1 MNTAL
6 EAYVLIARYYHVYH
20 SVHNLKRD
28 HGVKDGTMTQ
38 PELCHLINNS
48 GLQAKQLSL
57 SWLQFKR
64 LGSSFPILIQLENKD
79 YVIAAGVKSAQNGSL
94 KVLIQDPQASSLELI
109 TISEEKFL
117 ANWKG
122 AAVMVRPLGEELV
135 VEQPF
140 GFSWL
145 FGEILKQPSLIT
157 QVGVISLF
165 LHVIAFVVPF
175 FSMVVFDKVI
185 GYQGYSTLHVLF
197 VGAMTALVVSGV
209 LSLVRN
215 ILILHTVARL
225 DIEIAHLTCRRLFSL
240 PLAFF
245 HKVAAGK
252 LAKQVQEASS
262 IREFITGNLLF
273 TLIELTSVVVI
284 VPVMWLF
291 SPALTWLV
299 VGFVLIIMV
308 SLFCILR
315 PYRRQLEA
323 LYTAEADRQSLI
335 VETVRGVETIK
346 SLAIEKRQQQ
356 EWLDVTAKVVS
367 RQHTVGRWSGYINE
381 ISGFLQKAMTLTIIW
396 FGAQLVLAGELTI
409 GTLIAFNIMAGRIA
423 GPLVQLVGLAS
434 KYQQTAI
441 SVEMLSRVLNS
452 TPERLRS
459 GGITP
464 PVNGLVSADKLTF
477 SYHPNQPPVLQDLS
491 FDIRCGEKIGIVG
504 PSGSGK
510 STLTRLILGFYQPC
524 QGYIRVDGHE
534 LREYDPSY
542 LRAQIGVVLQ
552 ESFLFRGSVKENL
565 AKARPDKSLEQVI
578 AVAKMSGANEFI
590 DELPQ
595 GYDTVLEE
603 NASNLSGGQKQRLNF
618 SRALLDDPK
627 ILILDEAT
635 SALDADSEMYIL
647 DRLSA
652 LSQGRT
658 LINISHRLS
667 SMPQMDRIL
676 VLEKGKFIDFA
687 PHTVLLERCQL
698 YRQLWQR
705 QFQGVANPMKE
716 LAG

>member
-28 HGVKDGTMTQ
+28 HGVKDDTMTRL
-38 PELCHLINNS
+38 ELCHLINNS
-48 GLQAKQLSL
+48 GLQAKQLAL
-57 SWLQFKR
+57 SWTQFKR
-64 LGSSFPILIQLENKD
+64 LGSGFPVVIQLENND
-79 YVIAAGVKSAQNGSL
+79 FVIAAGVKSAQDGSL
-94 KVLIQDPQASSLELI
+94 EVLIQDPRASSLELI
-109 TISEEKFL
+109 AISEDKFR

-122 AAVMVRPLGEELV
+122 AVVLVRPMGEELV
-135 VEQPF
+135 LEQPF
-140 GFSWL
+140 GFTWL
-145 FGEILKQPSLIT
+145 FSEVLKQPSLIF
-157 QVGVISLF
+157 QVASISMF
-165 LHVIAFVVPF
+165 LHIIAFVVPL

-197 VGAMTALVVSGV
+197 LGAMTALIVSAI

-225 DIEIAHLTCRRLFSL
+225 DIEIAHLTCRRLFAL
-240 PLAFF
+240 PLVFF
-245 HKVAAGK
+245 QKVAAGK

-284 VPVMWLF
+284 LPVMWFF
-291 SPALTWLV
+291 SPQLTWLV
-299 VGFVLIIMV
+299 IGFAVVIMT
-308 SLFCILR
+308 SLMCILK
-315 PYRRQLEA
+315 PYRKQLEA
-323 LYTAEADRQSLI
+323 LYIAEADRQSLI
-335 VETVRGVETIK
+335 VETVRGIETIK

-356 EWLDVTAKVVS
+356 EWLDVTAKVVT

-396 FGAQLVLAGELTI
+396 FGAQMVLAGELTI

-441 SVEMLSRVLNS
+441 SVDMLSRVLNS

-464 PVNGLVSADKLTF
+464 PMKGLISTEKLSF

-491 FDIRCGEKIGIVG
+491 FEIRQGEKIGIVG

-510 STLTRLILGFYQPC
+510 STLTRLILGFYQPS
-524 QGYIRVDGHE
+524 QGYIRVDSHD
-534 LREYDPSY
+534 LREYDPNY
-542 LRAQIGVVLQ
+542 LRAHIGVVLQ
-552 ESFLFRGSVKENL
+552 ESFLFRGTVKENL
-565 AKARPDKSLEQVI
+565 AKSRPDKSLEQI
-578 AVAKMSGANEFI
+578 IEVAQMSGANEFI
-590 DELPQ
+590 DALPQ
-595 GYDTVLEE
+595 GYDTMLEE

-627 ILILDEAT
+627 ILVMDEAT
-635 SALDADSEMYIL
+635 SALDAESEQYIL
-647 DRLSA
+647 DRLNS

-676 VLEKGKFIDFA
+676 VLEKGRLVDLA
-687 PHTVLLERCQL
+687 PHSVLLERCQL
-698 YRQLWQR
+698 YKQLWRR
-705 QFQGVANPMKE
+705 QFQGTVSPVKE
-716 LAG
+716 LIG